1 MLLLFVVKMKN
12 KTLHIPHN
20 SFTVAEVAEKF
31 GVSTVSV
38 RNWIKTKMLSTDV
51 KGNITVASLQYF
63 EANIIGKQKLN
74 QRANKLYKDSH
85 NHSEISKQIQ
95 DKINSSSASNLL
107 GESYEALLSDAY
119 RNEEGIFY
127 TPHYIG
133 QDMMKDIQGD
143 LSDKTFLDPCCGSGN
158 FILEAIA
165 RGFKPENVYGWDW
178 DANAVEIT
186 KKRILEQTGYASLNI
201 KQGDFLE
208 IVQDLPKFDYIF
220 TNPPWGKKLSKADKQ
235 KYSLH
240 FSAGKSTDTASLFF
254 FAALSVLENGGTLG
268 FLLPDSFFNISIF
281 ESARKKALQY
291 QIERLVD
298 YKKPFKGV
306 LNKAQAIILK
316 VENTKSNHH
325 VRAEFNQQKISLKQV
340 YFSKNPKS
348 IINFC
353 IEPHEI
359 EVIEHVFQLPYITL
373 ENHAKFGLGIVTGDN
388 KNKCKSHPQKD
399 FVVVYKG
406 TDITKDGIKSPTLYI
421 HKNLEL
427 YQQTAPIE
435 LYLASEK
442 LIYKFISKELCF
454 YCDTEQRLILNS
466 ANLLVLDE
474 DFPIKGQELT
484 KLLNSEFMSWLFQ
497 KIFATHKILKSDL
510 QSLPIHHEYFQKYGT
525 FTEANYLV
533 YLGIKKQD
541 GTYILK

>member
-1 MLLLFVVKMKN
+1 MKK
-12 KTLHIPHN
+12 KTLHIPRN
-20 SFTVAEVAEKF
+20 SFTVSEVSIKL
-31 GVSTVSV
+31 GVSSVSV
-38 RNWIKTKMLSTDV
+38 RNWIKTQLLSTDASG
-51 KGNITVASLQYF
+51 KITSESLQHF
-63 EANIIGKQKLN
+63 EENIIGKQKLN

-95 DKINSSSASNLL
+95 VQINSSSESDLL
-107 GESYEALLSDAY
+107 GELYEALLSDAY

-127 TPHYIG
+127 TPHHIV
-133 QDMMKDIQGD
+133 QDMMKNIQGD

-165 RGFKPENVYGWDW
+165 LGFKPENVYGWDW

-186 KKRILEQTGYASLNI
+186 KKRILDQTGYTSPNI

-208 IVQDLPKFDYIF
+208 MVQDLPKFDYIF
-220 TNPPWGKKLSKADKQ
+220 TNPPWGKKLSKADKH
-235 KYSLH
+235 KYSLL
-240 FSAGKSTDTASLFF
+240 FSVGKSTDTASLFF
-254 FAALSVLENGGTLG
+254 FAALSVLEKEGTLG

-291 QIERLVD
+291 RIERLMD
-298 YKKPFKGV
+298 YKKPFQGV

-316 VENTKSNHH
+316 GEKPKNNHQ
-325 VRAEFNQQKISLKQV
+325 VQADFYQRKANLKQT

-353 IEPHEI
+353 IEPHEV
-359 EVIEHVFQLPYITL
+359 EVIEHVFRLPYITL

-388 KNKCKSHPQKD
+388 KSKCKCHPQKD
-399 FVVVYKG
+399 FVPVYKG
-406 TDITKDGIKSPTLYI
+406 TDITKNGIKSPSLYI
-421 HKNLEL
+421 HKNLKL

-435 LYLASEK
+435 LYLAPEK

-466 ANLLVLDE
+466 ANLLVLHE
-474 DFPIKGQELT
+474 DFPIKGEELT

-525 FTEANYLV
+525 FTEANYLA
-533 YLGIKKQD
+533 YLGIKKQE